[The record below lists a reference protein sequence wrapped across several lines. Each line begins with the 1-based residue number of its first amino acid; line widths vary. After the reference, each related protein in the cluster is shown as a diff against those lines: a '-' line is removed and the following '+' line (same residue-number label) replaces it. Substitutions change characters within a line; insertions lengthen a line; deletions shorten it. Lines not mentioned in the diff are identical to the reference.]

1 MEAIK
6 RLMTMNVKHTKTYII
21 IVLSCLSLSL
31 FSQVNKADSLIVVL
45 KKTNLPLQK
54 AKAFVALSDEL
65 YVQNIDTVIPLCEAA
80 IKIIDS
86 LSKNNQ
92 QTIDGKKIKAAALN
106 NIGFVFN
113 NYGSQSKALSYYLQS
128 LKIREQINDQKGKVE
143 SYNNVASIY
152 TSQDDTS
159 MALQYYQKGLN
170 LSKIIQDAK
179 GMSNILNNIAV
190 IYQKN
195 PANVKTALNYFFKSL
210 ELEESLNNLI
220 KIGNRQD
227 NIAVVYHNMG
237 DYEKAKE
244 HYLKSITAKEESED
258 QKGLMKTYNSLANL
272 EFEKNKIIDAEKL
285 AKKSLELA
293 KELELA
299 SGIIQASQTLH
310 EIYSSQQKWKN
321 ALQMH
326 ELYSEYKDLQIEE
339 SNSNETTQ
347 LQMQFEFDKK
357 LTEDSLK
364 IAAENIIVT
373 ERFRVEKTQR
383 YALFGGI
390 ILVGI
395 FALFIF
401 NRFKL
406 TQKQK
411 YIIEAKEKETHQ
423 QKILVEQQK
432 YLVEEKHKEITDSI
446 NYAERIQ
453 RSFLASE
460 ELLSDNLKQHFVYFQ
475 PKDVVSGDFYWAN
488 KLSNGYF
495 ALVTADSTGHGVP
508 GAIMSI
514 LNITCI
520 ENAIKEGNL
529 KPAEILNHTRLNII
543 ERLKKD
549 GSSDG
554 GKDGMDCSLIIF
566 DIKNKQ
572 LHIAAAN
579 NPVWIVRENNLIE
592 IKPDKI
598 PVGKHDR
605 DQESFTSHSIQINEG
620 DIIYTLTDGFP
631 DQFGGEKGKK
641 FMSKNLKELLLANAH
656 LPMQQ
661 QKELLDN
668 TFNNWVGDLEQVDDV
683 TLIGIKI

>member
-1 MEAIK
+1 MIMHVK
-6 RLMTMNVKHTKTYII
+6 RTEPYLILVFLYLTF
-21 IVLSCLSLSL
+21 SL
-31 FSQVNKADSLIVVL
+31 FSQVNKTDSIMFVL
-45 KKTNLPLQK
+45 KKTSLPLQK
-54 AKAFVALSDEL
+54 AKAYVALSDEL
-65 YVQNIDTVIPLCEAA
+65 YIQNIDTVIPLCESA

-86 LSKNNQ
+86 LTKNNQ
-92 QTIDGKKIKAAALN
+92 QTIDGTKIKAAALN

-152 TSQDDTS
+152 NSQGDTS
-159 MALQYYQKGLN
+159 MALIYYKKGL
-170 LSKIIQDAK
+170 KISQSINDAK

-195 PANVKTALNYFFKSL
+195 PTNIKLALHYFFKSL
-210 ELEESLNNLI
+210 EAEKSLNNLT
-220 KIGNRQD
+220 KIGNRED

-237 DYEKAKE
+237 NYENAKE
-244 HYLKSITAKEESED
+244 HYLKSIIAKEQSED

-272 EFEKNKIIDAEKL
+272 EFEKNNIIDAEKL

-293 KELELA
+293 TELELA

-310 EIYSSQQKWKN
+310 EIYSTQQKWKD

-326 ELYSEYKDLQIEE
+326 ELYSEYKDIQIEE
-339 SNSNETTQ
+339 SNSSETTQ

-364 IAAENIIVT
+364 IAAENKIVT

-423 QKILVEQQK
+423 QKLLVEDQK
-432 YLVEEKHKEITDSI
+432 NLIEEKHKEITDSI

-453 RSFLASE
+453 RTFLATD
-460 ELLSDNLKQHFVYFQ
+460 ELLNQYLHNYFILFK
-475 PKDVVSGDFYWAN
+475 PKDIVSGDFYWADN
-488 KLSNGYF
+488 LPNGNF
-495 ALVTADSTGHGVP
+495 ILATADSTGHGVP
-508 GAIMSI
+508 GAIMSL
-514 LNITCI
+514 LNITSLEKAV
-520 ENAIKEGNL
+520 ENLNN
-529 KPAEILNHTRLNII
+529 PADILNHTRQTII
-543 ERLKKD
+543 KRLKRD
-549 GSSDG
+549 GSSEG
-554 GKDGMDCSLIIF
+554 GKDGMDCSLLVF
-566 DIKNKQ
+566 DFKSKQ

-579 NPVWIVRENNLIE
+579 NPVWIVRENNVIE
-592 IKPDKI
+592 VKPDKM

-605 DQESFTSHSIQINEG
+605 DQESFTLHVIDIKDG
-620 DIIYTLTDGFP
+620 DLIYTLTDGFP

-641 FMSKNLKELLLANAH
+641 FMSKNLKELLTANSK
-656 LPMQQ
+656 LPMNE
-661 QKELLDN
+661 QKELLDK
-668 TFNNWVGDLEQVDDV
+668 TFINWIGDIEQVDDV

>member
-1 MEAIK
+1 M
-6 RLMTMNVKHTKTYII
+6 
-21 IVLSCLSLSL
+21 
-31 FSQVNKADSLIVVL
+31 FVL
-45 KKTNLPLQK
+45 KKTSLPLQK
-54 AKAFVALSDEL
+54 AKAYVALSDEL
-65 YVQNIDTVIPLCEAA
+65 YIQNIDTVIPLCESA

-86 LSKNNQ
+86 LTKNNQ
-92 QTIDGKKIKAAALN
+92 QTIDGTKIKAAALN

-152 TSQDDTS
+152 NSQGDTS
-159 MALQYYQKGLN
+159 MALIYYKKGL
-170 LSKIIQDAK
+170 KISQSINDAK

-195 PANVKTALNYFFKSL
+195 PTNIKLALHYFFKSL
-210 ELEESLNNLI
+210 EAEKSLNNLT
-220 KIGNRQD
+220 KIGNRED

-237 DYEKAKE
+237 NYENAKE
-244 HYLKSITAKEESED
+244 HYLKSIIAKEQSED

-272 EFEKNKIIDAEKL
+272 EFEKNNIIDAEKL

-293 KELELA
+293 TELELA

-310 EIYSSQQKWKN
+310 EIYSTQQKWKD

-326 ELYSEYKDLQIEE
+326 ELYSEYKDIQIEE
-339 SNSNETTQ
+339 SNSSETTQ

-364 IAAENIIVT
+364 IAAENKIVT

-423 QKILVEQQK
+423 QKLLVEDQK
-432 YLVEEKHKEITDSI
+432 NLIEEKHKEITDSI

-453 RSFLASE
+453 RTFLATD
-460 ELLSDNLKQHFVYFQ
+460 ELLNQYLHNYFILFK
-475 PKDVVSGDFYWAN
+475 PKDIVSGDFYWADN
-488 KLSNGYF
+488 LPNGNF
-495 ALVTADSTGHGVP
+495 ILATADSTGHGVP
-508 GAIMSI
+508 GAIMSL
-514 LNITCI
+514 LNITSLEKAV
-520 ENAIKEGNL
+520 ENLNN
-529 KPAEILNHTRLNII
+529 PADILNHTRQTII
-543 ERLKKD
+543 KRLKRD
-549 GSSDG
+549 GSSEG
-554 GKDGMDCSLIIF
+554 GKDGMDCSLLVF
-566 DIKNKQ
+566 DFKSKQ

-579 NPVWIVRENNLIE
+579 NPVWIVRENNVIE
-592 IKPDKI
+592 VKPDKM

-605 DQESFTSHSIQINEG
+605 DQESFTLHVIDIKDG
-620 DIIYTLTDGFP
+620 DLIYTLTDGFP

-641 FMSKNLKELLLANAH
+641 FMSKNLKELLTANSK
-656 LPMQQ
+656 LPMNE
-661 QKELLDN
+661 QKELLDK
-668 TFNNWVGDLEQVDDV
+668 TFINWIGDIEQVDDV